1 MKASK
6 FTVVQVVCL
15 FIMSTFLL
23 HLTTLND
30 AQAAKKIKL
39 NLATES
45 GDKDTPQGK
54 SMQMWAKLVKERS
67 DGRIK
72 VKVFYQGE
80 LGGQQEL
87 FDQLVKGNIDMM
99 LSWPMTSYDQKLAIN
114 FIPYLVLDWDDAL
127 KSYGKDGWL
136 KKLIDPVFNGVGL
149 KYFGP
154 YPEGFGGV
162 ATKKK
167 YATNNADASS
177 LKVRS
182 QPIFPLPQTIKAMG
196 FQPVPIDWA
205 EVYTS
210 IQTGV
215 VDGDSSNVIF
225 WDYEYFRDQLDY
237 FVQSS
242 HNFSAY
248 AMVMNSA
255 SWEKLSA
262 DDKKIVE
269 DAANEVIAKQF
280 ADAKKED
287 DKWIKAAQEGG
298 IEYIVPTSAEKLEW
312 VKKVRAEVWPEIE
325 KTLGKEV
332 MDQIRENASLPGQ
345 G

>member
-1 MKASK
+1 MN
-6 FTVVQVVCL
+6 
-15 FIMSTFLL
+15 STKKNIVRVLCFVIVGSFLL
-23 HLTTLND
+23 HLGGLSND
-30 AQAAKKIKL
+30 AQAAKKIKISMAL
-39 NLATES
+39 ES
-45 GDKDTPQGK
+45 GDKESPQGK
-54 SMQMWAKLVKERS
+54 SIQEWAKQIKERS
-67 DGRIK
+67 GDAIR
-72 VKVFYQGE
+72 VRVFYQGE

-87 FDQLVKGNIDMM
+87 FDQLVKGNIDI
-99 LSWPMTSYDQKLAIN
+99 LHTWPQTSYDEKLGIN
-114 FIPYLVLDWDDAL
+114 YIPYLVLGWEDAM

-136 KKLIDPVFNGVGL
+136 KKLIDPIFAELGL

-162 ATKKK
+162 ATKKR
-167 YATNNADASS
+167 YATNVKDAEG

-237 FVQSS
+237 YVHTE
-242 HNFSAY
+242 HNFSSY
-248 AMVMNSA
+248 ALLMNQG
-255 SWEKLSA
+255 SWEKLSPEHQ
-262 DDKKIVE
+262 KILE
-269 DAANEVIAKQF
+269 ETANEVITKQF
-280 ADAKKED
+280 GDAKNED

-298 IEYIVPTSAEKLEW
+298 IEYIRPSVEEKAEW
-312 VKKVRAEVWPEIE
+312 VKKVRAEVWPLIE
-325 KTLGKEV
+325 EKLGKEV
-332 MDQIRENASLPGQ
+332 MDIVRKNASVPK
-345 G
+345 